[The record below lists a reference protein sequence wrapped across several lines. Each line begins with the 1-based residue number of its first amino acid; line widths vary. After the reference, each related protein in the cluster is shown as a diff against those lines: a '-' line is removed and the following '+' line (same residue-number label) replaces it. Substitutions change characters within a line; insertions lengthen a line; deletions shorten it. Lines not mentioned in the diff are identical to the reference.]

1 LTPFQ
6 SPLSAS
12 ASELRTSIFAERK
25 LFQVRRLLALIEGID
40 LAWQVEGGSMLR
52 PRTQLYLW
60 FLAAAL
66 CITAVVSEVGF
77 SVQGPAGA
85 RPTFSVPL
93 QPNQQVGVIVQD
105 ITPAI
110 ASTFGIKEDHGA
122 VVTALDIGA
131 LQAGDVILSVNGR
144 NVSNRRTLETVLAEI
159 PPTEALVFQVSRNGS
174 PHDVVIQ
181 KNTSAAAPSEDHS
194 IPPAL
199 APGFRGVR
207 VEVST
212 GRFNDVSGLAVT
224 GLAVTAVDRG
234 TPAEAAGLRIGDI
247 IVDVNQVPVQNV
259 DQFFDYV
266 EKLRGQRVNL
276 GVVRQGI
283 YSVVIVPSFY

>member
-1 LTPFQ
+1 
-6 SPLSAS
+6 
-12 ASELRTSIFAERK
+12 
-25 LFQVRRLLALIEGID
+25 
-40 LAWQVEGGSMLR
+40 MLR
-52 PRTQLYLW
+52 PRTQLFLC

-66 CITAVVSEVGF
+66 CVTAVVSAVGF
-77 SVQGPAGA
+77 TRQGPAGA

-93 QPNQQVGVIVQD
+93 QSNQEVGVIVQD

-110 ASTFGIKEDHGA
+110 ASTFGLKEKQGA

-131 LQAGDVILSVNGR
+131 LQAGDVILSVNGQ
-144 NVSNRRTLETVLAEI
+144 NVNNRRTLETVLAGI
-159 PPTEALVFQVSRNGS
+159 PRTEPLVFQVSRNGS

-181 KNTSAAAPSEDHS
+181 KNTSAAAPSEDRS

-207 VEVST
+207 VDVVT
-212 GRFNDVSGLAVT
+212 GGFNEGAGLAVT
-224 GLAVTAVDRG
+224 QVDKG
-234 TPAEAAGLRIGDI
+234 TPAEAAGLQIGDI
-247 IVDVNQVPVQNV
+247 IIDVNQVPVQNV
-259 DQFFDYV
+259 DQFFGYM

-283 YSVVIVPSFY
+283 YIVVIVPSFY